1 VAAPSAEAG
10 TGLPDAA
17 APRRAQRDKRP
28 SRGPAVTPA
37 ADLRPTTTPATGV
50 LQLAVTPWGEVEV
63 NGAAAGTTPPLAR
76 LTLPVGT
83 HTVVIRNQ
91 DFPPHRTTVT
101 VGEDRAATVR
111 HRFGS

>member
-1 VAAPSAEAG
+1 MR
-10 TGLPDAA
+10 
-17 APRRAQRDKRP
+17 RRARAPP
-28 SRGPAVTPA
+28 SRGPPP
-37 ADLRPTTTPATGV
+37 RPP
-50 LQLAVTPWGEVEV
+50 PVEV
-63 NGAAAGTTPPLAR
+63 DGAVAGTTPPLSR

-91 DFPPHRTTVT
+91 DFPPYRTTVT